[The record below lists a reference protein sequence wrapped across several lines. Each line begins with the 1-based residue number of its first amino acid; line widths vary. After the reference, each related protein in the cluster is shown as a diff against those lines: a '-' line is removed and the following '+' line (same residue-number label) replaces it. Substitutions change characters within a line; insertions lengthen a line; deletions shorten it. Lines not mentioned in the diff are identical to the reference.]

1 MIRKENP
8 MTTNFWILNPPAPF
22 PATQG
27 EPINDYRSRLALEQF
42 RAAEQRQREMAE
54 QSSTLNSPEMRIRAW
69 EKVHGVRLP
78 VSPAHPV
85 LDSVATA
92 TDLTLEQ
99 VHAEQRKRA
108 SAPAC

>member
-1 MIRKENP
+1 MFNP
-8 MTTNFWILNPPAPF
+8 SPPPVTA
-22 PATQG
+22 G

-42 RAAEQRQREMAE
+42 RAAEQRQRDMAE
-54 QSSTLNSPEMRIRAW
+54 QSSTLNSPDVRIRAW

-78 VSPAHPV
+78 ADPAHPV

-108 SAPAC
+108 STVRC